1 MNEPLL
7 EMTTEDQLHEIHRIS
22 ADLEEL
28 RQIAV
33 SPAVEAAMR
42 AALVQ
47 LHLAGTFLGDDAIAA
62 AFELEPVPLD
72 HMMEL
77 DDER

>member
-7 EMTTEDQLHEIHRIS
+7 EMTTEDQLDEIHRIS

-47 LHLAGTFLGDDAIAA
+47 LHLASTFLGDDAIAA
-62 AFELEPVPLD
+62 AFELEPIPLPPHD
-72 HMMEL
+72 GAG
-77 DDER
+77 R